1 MKKKY
6 QWATMIDFQ
15 STDLNQG
22 DTGVQGLTLLPYRK
36 KGVGWRPRR
45 VCSPFVCMTFSP
57 GTPASCRSPKTCTW
71 CELGTLHWALGG
83 SVSAN
88 GRVVFTWGDKLA
100 TLSEISSQI
109 SKINFIWPCDV
120 WVSLLFPARSQS
132 NNGFLCATEGVQFH
146 FSFSTNIS
154 QPGSNS
160 NVFQILVCIT
170 CPFQYKIQYLYID
183 NAAKCQNE
191 KHTKI

>member
-1 MKKKY
+1 
-6 QWATMIDFQ
+6 MIDFQ

-45 VCSPFVCMTFSP
+45 VCSPFVCMTSDIFPRYS
-57 GTPASCRSPKTCTW
+57 GFLSQSKNMHVMWTGNS
-71 CELGTLHWALGG
+71 ALGL
-83 SVSAN
+83 
-88 GRVVFTWGDKLA
+88 RCECGDKLA

-146 FSFSTNIS
+146 VSFSTNIS

-170 CPFQYKIQYLYID
+170 CPFQYKI
-183 NAAKCQNE
+183 
-191 KHTKI
+191 